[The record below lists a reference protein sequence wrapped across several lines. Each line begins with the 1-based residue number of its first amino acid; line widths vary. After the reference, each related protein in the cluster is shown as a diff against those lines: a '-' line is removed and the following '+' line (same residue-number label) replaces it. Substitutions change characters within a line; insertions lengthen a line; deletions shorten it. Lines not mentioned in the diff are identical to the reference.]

1 MATNIGP
8 KIGIEGEKEYRDA
21 LKNIIQQTKTLG
33 SEMEAV
39 AASFGKNA
47 DAQEKAAA
55 RGAVLDKQIK
65 AQTELV
71 EKLSEGLSKSVE
83 SYGEMDTRTLKMQQT
98 FNKATA
104 ELSRMKG
111 ELADTQDIIN
121 GLDVDPNVDAVNQ
134 LKESLAGM
142 AKQSKVLASEMEATT
157 ASFGKNADAQEKY
170 AAQAHVLQKQI
181 DAQRER
187 VATLAEAVK
196 KSAEAYGET
205 SDETNDFRIELNK
218 ATAELSR
225 MTRNM
230 EDMGESMDKSAK
242 GASLFGDML
251 KANLASEAIVAG
263 IRKTA
268 DALKTVAA
276 SVINLGKQAISAF
289 ADREQLIGGVET
301 LFGDA
306 AGAVRDYAQNAFST
320 AGLSA
325 NEYMETVTGFSA
337 RLIAAVAGDT
347 QLAAQKAD
355 MALRDMSDNANKMG
369 TDMASIQNAYQGF
382 AKQNYDMLDNLKLGY
397 GGTKE
402 EMQRLLADAQKLSG
416 VTYNI
421 DSFADIVDAIHVVQT
436 EIGVTGTTAQE
447 AAATITGSANA
458 MGAAWKNLVAG
469 FADSSANISGLVG
482 GLAESVKNYL
492 SNLLPAIG
500 QFLPGLSAGLAEIVA
515 QLAPFLVQSIQTLL
529 PDLIGGVGTLLD
541 AFLAA
546 LPTLF
551 NVEFLSGITS
561 QLLNM
566 LPGIVQA
573 GITLLMGLVDGFA
586 AALPDLLS
594 TVADVVVAIA
604 EGLCAPENL
613 PKMLEASIILMVGL
627 ADGLIEALPK
637 LIDAIP
643 EIVEALVVGLID
655 NAPKLYKAATEL
667 NYKIAAGMIAAVGQ
681 LVVAAGELVARLLK
695 VIFVDT
701 NWLQVGGDIIN
712 GILDGLKRA
721 WDSLVRWFTNAWD
734 GLVGD
739 IKDILGIHSPSRVFA
754 DEIGKMIPP
763 GIALGVDQALPK
775 AIRDIQSGFR
785 ALPKMVMPQ
794 MAFAGGM
801 TAPDANS
808 YTNNLGGVSINVYGA
823 PGQDEDALVR
833 IIMERIDASVSRK
846 GAVFA

>member
-65 AQTELV
+65 AQEALV
-71 EKLSEGLSKSVE
+71 EKLAEAVAKSAE
-83 SYGEMDTRTLKMQQT
+83 SYGETDTRTLKW
-98 FNKATA
+98 
-104 ELSRMKG
+104 
-111 ELADTQDIIN
+111 
-121 GLDVDPNVDAVNQ
+121 
-134 LKESLAGM
+134 KESLNKA
-142 AKQSKVLASEMEATT
+142 
-157 ASFGKNADAQEKY
+157 NADLGKMRNS
-170 AAQAHVLQKQI
+170 VG
-181 DAQRER
+181 D
-187 VATLAEAVK
+187 
-196 KSAEAYGET
+196 
-205 SDETNDFRIELNK
+205 
-218 ATAELSR
+218 LSG
-225 MTRNM
+225 
-230 EDMGESMDKSAK
+230 DLDDVSESMDKSAK

-268 DALKTVAA
+268 AALKTVAA
-276 SVINLGKQAISAF
+276 SVIDLGKKAISAF
-289 ADREQLIGGVET
+289 ADQEQLIGGVET

-306 AGAVRDYAQNAFST
+306 ADAVRDYAQNAFST

-337 RLIAAVAGDT
+337 SLIAAVAGDT

-382 AKQNYDMLDNLKLGY
+382 AKQNYAMLDNLKLGY

-402 EMQRLLADAQKLSG
+402 EMQRLLADAQKISG

-436 EIGVTGTTAQE
+436 EIGITGTTAQE

-469 FADSSANISGLVG
+469 FADPSANISGLVG

-500 QFLPGLSAGLAEIVA
+500 QFLPSLSAGLTEIVA

-573 GITLLMGLVDGFA
+573 GITLLMGLVDGFD

-613 PKMLEASIILMVGL
+613 PKMIEASIALMIGL

-637 LIDAIP
+637 LIDALPDI
-643 EIVEALVVGLID
+643 IEALVVGIID
-655 NAPKLYKAATEL
+655 NAPKLYRASWEL
-667 NYKIAAGMIAAVGQ
+667 VAKLAAGMIAAVGQ
-681 LVVAAGELVARLLK
+681 LVAAAGELIARLWRVL
-695 VIFVDT
+695 VDT
-701 NWLQVGGDIIN
+701 DWPKLGRDIIN

-734 GLVGD
+734 GLVGG

-775 AIRDIQSGFR
+775 AIRDIQSGFS

-801 TAPDANS
+801 TAPEANS

-823 PGQDEDALVR
+823 PGQDEDALAR

>member
-65 AQTELV
+65 AQEALV
-71 EKLSEGLSKSVE
+71 KKLAEAVAKSAE
-83 SYGEMDTRTLKMQQT
+83 SYGETDTRTLKW
-98 FNKATA
+98 
-104 ELSRMKG
+104 
-111 ELADTQDIIN
+111 
-121 GLDVDPNVDAVNQ
+121 
-134 LKESLAGM
+134 KESLNKA
-142 AKQSKVLASEMEATT
+142 
-157 ASFGKNADAQEKY
+157 NADLGKMRNS
-170 AAQAHVLQKQI
+170 VG
-181 DAQRER
+181 D
-187 VATLAEAVK
+187 
-196 KSAEAYGET
+196 
-205 SDETNDFRIELNK
+205 
-218 ATAELSR
+218 LSG
-225 MTRNM
+225 
-230 EDMGESMDKSAK
+230 DLDDVSESMDKSAK

-268 DALKTVAA
+268 DALKTVSA
-276 SVINLGKQAISAF
+276 SVIDLGKKAISAF
-289 ADREQLIGGVET
+289 ADQEQLVGGVET

-306 AGAVRDYAQNAFST
+306 AGAVRDYAQSAFST

-337 RLIAAVAGDT
+337 SLIAAVAGDT

-382 AKQNYDMLDNLKLGY
+382 AKQNYTMLDNLKLGY

-436 EIGVTGTTAQE
+436 EIGITGTTAQE
-447 AAATITGSANA
+447 AATTITGSANA

-469 FADSSANISGLVG
+469 FADPSANISGLVG

-500 QFLPGLSAGLAEIVA
+500 QFLPSLSAGLTEIVA

-573 GITLLMGLVDGFA
+573 GTTLLMGLVDGFT

-613 PKMLEASIILMVGL
+613 PKMIEASIALMIGL

-637 LIDAIP
+637 LIDALP
-643 EIVEALVVGLID
+643 EIIEALVVGIID
-655 NAPKLYKAATEL
+655 NAPKLYTASWEL
-667 NYKIAAGMIAAVGQ
+667 VAKLAAGMIAAVGQ
-681 LVVAAGELVARLLK
+681 LVAAAGELIARLWRVL
-695 VIFVDT
+695 VDT
-701 NWLQVGGDIIN
+701 DWPKLGRDIIN

-734 GLVGD
+734 GLVGG

-775 AIRDIQSGFR
+775 AIRDIQSGFS

-801 TAPDANS
+801 TAPEANS

-823 PGQDEDALVR
+823 PGQDEDALAR

>member
-47 DAQEKAAA
+47 DAQEQAAA

-65 AQTELV
+65 AQEALV
-71 EKLSEGLSKSVE
+71 KKLAEAVAKSAE
-83 SYGEMDTRTLKMQQT
+83 SYGETDTRTLQW
-98 FNKATA
+98 
-104 ELSRMKG
+104 
-111 ELADTQDIIN
+111 
-121 GLDVDPNVDAVNQ
+121 
-134 LKESLAGM
+134 KESL
-142 AKQSKVLASEMEATT
+142 
-157 ASFGKNADAQEKY
+157 
-170 AAQAHVLQKQI
+170 
-181 DAQRER
+181 
-187 VATLAEAVK
+187 
-196 KSAEAYGET
+196 
-205 SDETNDFRIELNK
+205 NK
-218 ATAELSR
+218 ANANLGKMRNSVGDLSG
-225 MTRNM
+225 
-230 EDMGESMDKSAK
+230 DLDDVSESMDKSAK

-268 DALKTVAA
+268 AALKTVAA
-276 SVINLGKQAISAF
+276 SVIDLGKKAISAF
-289 ADREQLIGGVET
+289 ADQEQLVGGVET

-306 AGAVRDYAQNAFST
+306 AGAVRDYAQSAFST

-337 RLIAAVAGDT
+337 SLIAAVAGDT

-369 TDMASIQNAYQGF
+369 TDMSSIQNAYQGF
-382 AKQNYDMLDNLKLGY
+382 AKQNYTMLDNLKLGY

-402 EMQRLLADAQKLSG
+402 EMQRLLEDAQKLSG

-436 EIGVTGTTAQE
+436 EIGITGTTAQE
-447 AAATITGSANA
+447 AATTITGSANA

-469 FADSSANISGLVG
+469 FADPSANISGLVG

-500 QFLPGLSAGLAEIVA
+500 QFLPSLSAGLTEIVA

-573 GITLLMGLVDGFA
+573 GITLLMGLVDGFT

-613 PKMLEASIILMVGL
+613 PKILAASVSLMVGL
-627 ADGLIEALPK
+627 AGGLIEALPK
-637 LIDAIP
+637 LIDALP
-643 EIVEALVVGLID
+643 EIIEALVVGIID
-655 NAPKLYKAATEL
+655 NAPKLYTASWEL
-667 NYKIAAGMIAAVGQ
+667 VAKLAAGMIAAVGQ
-681 LVVAAGELVARLLK
+681 LVAAAGELIARLWRVL
-695 VIFVDT
+695 VDT
-701 NWLQVGGDIIN
+701 DWPKLGRDIIN

-734 GLVGD
+734 GLVGG

-775 AIRDIQSGFR
+775 AIRDIQSGFS

-801 TAPDANS
+801 TAPEANS

-823 PGQDEDALVR
+823 PGQDEDALAR

>member
-1 MATNIGP
+1 MRRNACGFYNTGKP
-8 KIGIEGEKEYRDA
+8 GV
-21 LKNIIQQTKTLG
+21 TKW
-33 SEMEAV
+33 
-39 AASFGKNA
+39 
-47 DAQEKAAA
+47 
-55 RGAVLDKQIK
+55 
-65 AQTELV
+65 
-71 EKLSEGLSKSVE
+71 
-83 SYGEMDTRTLKMQQT
+83 
-98 FNKATA
+98 
-104 ELSRMKG
+104 
-111 ELADTQDIIN
+111 
-121 GLDVDPNVDAVNQ
+121 
-134 LKESLAGM
+134 
-142 AKQSKVLASEMEATT
+142 
-157 ASFGKNADAQEKY
+157 
-170 AAQAHVLQKQI
+170 
-181 DAQRER
+181 
-187 VATLAEAVK
+187 
-196 KSAEAYGET
+196 
-205 SDETNDFRIELNK
+205 
-218 ATAELSR
+218 
-225 MTRNM
+225 
-230 EDMGESMDKSAK
+230 
-242 GASLFGDML
+242 
-251 KANLASEAIVAG
+251 
-263 IRKTA
+263 
-268 DALKTVAA
+268 
-276 SVINLGKQAISAF
+276 
-289 ADREQLIGGVET
+289 
-301 LFGDA
+301 
-306 AGAVRDYAQNAFST
+306 
-320 AGLSA
+320 
-325 NEYMETVTGFSA
+325 
-337 RLIAAVAGDT
+337 
-347 QLAAQKAD
+347 
-355 MALRDMSDNANKMG
+355 
-369 TDMASIQNAYQGF
+369 
-382 AKQNYDMLDNLKLGY
+382 LDNLKLGY

-436 EIGVTGTTAQE
+436 EMGILDTTAQE
-447 AAATITGSANA
+447 AATTITGSANA

-469 FADSSANISGLVG
+469 FADPSANISGLVG

-500 QFLPGLSAGLAEIVA
+500 QFLPSLSAGLTEIVA
-515 QLAPFLVQSIQTLL
+515 QLAPFFVQSIQTLL

-613 PKMLEASIILMVGL
+613 PKMLEASIILMIGL

-637 LIDAIP
+637 LIDALP

-655 NAPKLYKAATEL
+655 NAPKLYKAGTEL
-667 NYKIAAGMIAAVGQ
+667 VYKLSVGMIAAVGQ
-681 LVVAAGELVARLLK
+681 LVAAAGELIARLLR
-695 VIFVDT
+695 VFVDT
-701 NWLQVGGDIIN
+701 DWPKLGRDIIN

-734 GLVGD
+734 GLVGGV
-739 IKDILGIHSPSRVFA
+739 KDILGIHSPSRVFA

-775 AIRDIQSGFR
+775 AIRDIQSGFS

-801 TAPDANS
+801 TAAGANS

-823 PGQDEDALVR
+823 PGQDEDALAR

>member
-65 AQTELV
+65 AQEALV
-71 EKLSEGLSKSVE
+71 EKLAEAVSKSAE
-83 SYGEMDTRTLKMQQT
+83 SYGETDTRTLKW
-98 FNKATA
+98 
-104 ELSRMKG
+104 
-111 ELADTQDIIN
+111 
-121 GLDVDPNVDAVNQ
+121 
-134 LKESLAGM
+134 KESLNKA
-142 AKQSKVLASEMEATT
+142 
-157 ASFGKNADAQEKY
+157 NADLGKMRNS
-170 AAQAHVLQKQI
+170 VG
-181 DAQRER
+181 D
-187 VATLAEAVK
+187 
-196 KSAEAYGET
+196 
-205 SDETNDFRIELNK
+205 
-218 ATAELSR
+218 LSG
-225 MTRNM
+225 
-230 EDMGESMDKSAK
+230 DLDDVSESMDKSAK

-268 DALKTVAA
+268 AALKTVAA
-276 SVINLGKQAISAF
+276 SVIDLGKKAISAF
-289 ADREQLIGGVET
+289 ADQEQLVGGVET

-306 AGAVRDYAQNAFST
+306 AGAVRDYAQSAFST

-337 RLIAAVAGDT
+337 SLIAAVAGDT

-369 TDMASIQNAYQGF
+369 TDMSSIQNAYQGF
-382 AKQNYDMLDNLKLGY
+382 AKQNYTMLDNLKLGY

-402 EMQRLLADAQKLSG
+402 EMQRLLEDAQKLSG

-436 EIGVTGTTAQE
+436 EIGITGTTAQE
-447 AAATITGSANA
+447 AATTITGSANA

-469 FADSSANISGLVG
+469 FADPSANISGLVG

-492 SNLLPAIG
+492 SNLLPAIE
-500 QFLPGLSAGLAEIVA
+500 QFLPSLSAGLTEIVA

-529 PDLIGGVGTLLD
+529 PDLIAGVGTLLD
-541 AFLAA
+541 ALLAA

-551 NVEFLSGITS
+551 NVEFLSGIIS

-566 LPGIVQA
+566 LPDIVQA
-573 GITLLMGLVDGFA
+573 GITLFMGLADGFG

-604 EGLCAPENL
+604 EMLCSPENL
-613 PKMLEASIILMVGL
+613 PKMIEASIALMIGL

-637 LIDAIP
+637 LIDALP
-643 EIVEALVVGLID
+643 EIIEALVVGIID
-655 NAPKLYKAATEL
+655 NAPKLYRAATEL
-667 NYKIAAGMIAAVGQ
+667 VYKLAVGMIAAVGQ
-681 LVVAAGELVARLLK
+681 LVAAAGELVARLLK
-695 VIFVDT
+695 VIVDT
-701 NWLQVGGDIIN
+701 DWLQVGSDIIN

-734 GLVGD
+734 GLVGGV
-739 IKDILGIHSPSRVFA
+739 KDILGIHSPSRVFA

-775 AIRDIQSGFR
+775 AIRDIQSGFS

-794 MAFAGGM
+794 MAFAGGV
-801 TAPDANS
+801 TAAGANS

-823 PGQDEDALVR
+823 PGQDEDALAR
-833 IIMERIDASVSRK
+833 IVMERIDASVSRK